1 MNEFGIR
8 HFAKTNPDAVALI
21 DPEGGAWSRADLL
34 DFVDRTAQVFST
46 AGLRSGDVVALVSPN
61 CAEYKAG
68 PNRFEFLLQTRRG
81 VTGSHVIT
89 VEVLDGAVV
98 INEETEPIVMT

>member
-1 MNEFGIR
+1 MLG
-8 HFAKTNPDAVALI
+8 DANDVPISDAEAAALAAAC
-21 DPEGGAWSRADLL
+21 E
-34 DFVDRTAQVFST
+34 VQVFFS
-46 AGLRSGDVVALVSPN
+46 AGDPSPN

-68 PNRFEFLLQTRRG
+68 PNRFEFLLQTPKG